1 MLVESFRPGVLEAM
15 GLDPASLLDANPRL
29 VVVRISG
36 WGQDGPYRHKPGFG
50 TLVEG
55 YSGFAA
61 QNGFADREP
70 VLPPMYMAD
79 GYAGLYGAAA
89 AMIALRHAEAGG
101 GGQVIDVSLF
111 DPIFTM
117 MEPQMANW
125 RLTGRVKPRTGSRS
139 TNSVPR
145 NAYRT
150 ADGAWVCLSA
160 STQGMTEKLL
170 RAIERPEL
178 IDDPRF
184 RTNADRLLHV
194 EELDLIIGG
203 FIGARSLDE
212 NLSHFDRAGVTIGP
226 VMDAARLDDDRY
238 LAERE
243 ALVEVPDAGDARRLA
258 AHARRR
264 AADVGDAGR
273 AGAAGARGSASTT
286 GRCSNRC
293 SARRNSRGCAK
304 RRWCATGR
312 RRPRVGSGGTRNAV
326 TALRSSAGPE
336 RRRREEGRGTMRLE
350 GERESA
356 ERRGP
361 ARRRRRLRRSRPADR
376 RRGRRHRHGGAGGAR
391 LAHGRGPAGDP
402 GRRWS
407 GRAAR
412 AGGALCAAALG
423 GRLGRGAALREPRA
437 RLDGGCLDGDLPR
450 ERPALRSAAAGA
462 VQRRGPLG
470 LRHRRRC
477 GRPVLLPGRPADLH
491 RPRLLPGHGAEA
503 RRARRLRP
511 GLCDRP

>member
-1 MLVESFRPGVLEAM
+1 MSAAAAAPFRRKRFDPTAAGALDGVRVVDLSRLVAGNILTKVLADHGAEVVKVEPPEGDTLRAWRTRGVSTTWKALGRNKLSVCLHLRSAEGANVVRAMAQDAAMLVESFRPGVLEAM
-15 GLDPASLLDANPRL
+15 GLHPASLLQANPRL

-36 WGQDGPYRHKPGFG
+36 WGQDGPFRHKPGFG

-61 QNGFADREP
+61 QNGFGDREP

-101 GGQVIDVSLF
+101 CGQVIDLSLF

-194 EELDLIIGG
+194 EELDGIIGG
-203 FIGARSLDE
+203 FIGARSLQE
-212 NLSHFDRAGVTIGP
+212 NLAHFDRAGVTIGP

-243 ALVEVPDAGDARRLA
+243 ALVEVPDAEMPGGWLPMHGAVPRMSGTPGVLARPAPRLGEHNGA
-258 AHARRR
+258 
-264 AADVGDAGR
+264 VLEPLLGAGEL
-273 AGAAGARGSASTT
+273 A
-286 GRCSNRC
+286 
-293 SARRNSRGCAK
+293 
-304 RRWCATGR
+304 
-312 RRPRVGSGGTRNAV
+312 
-326 TALRSSAGPE
+326 
-336 RRRREEGRGTMRLE
+336 
-350 GERESA
+350 
-356 ERRGP
+356 
-361 ARRRRRLRRSRPADR
+361 RLREAAVVRD
-376 RRGRRHRHGGAGGAR
+376 
-391 LAHGRGPAGDP
+391 GPP
-402 GRRWS
+402 S
-407 GRAAR
+407 
-412 AGGALCAAALG
+412 
-423 GRLGRGAALREPRA
+423 P
-437 RLDGGCLDGDLPR
+437 
-450 ERPALRSAAAGA
+450 AAAGA
-462 VQRRGPLG
+462 
-470 LRHRRRC
+470 
-477 GRPVLLPGRPADLH
+477 
-491 RPRLLPGHGAEA
+491 AEPEA
-503 RRARRLRP
+503 P
-511 GLCDRP
+511 